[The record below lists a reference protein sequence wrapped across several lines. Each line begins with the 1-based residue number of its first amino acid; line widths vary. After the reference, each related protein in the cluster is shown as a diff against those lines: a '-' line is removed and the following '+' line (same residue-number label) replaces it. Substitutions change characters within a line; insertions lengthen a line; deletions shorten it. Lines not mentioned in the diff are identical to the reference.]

1 MSICLQH
8 PTPILSAS
16 ISLPT
21 SKSISNRVL
30 LIHQILQQQ
39 FTISGLS
46 KASDTQILKQI
57 FEQNT
62 SSLDVGHAGT
72 TMRFLTAYFAAK
84 TGRDVAITGSERM
97 HQRPIKIL
105 VEALKTLGADIQYL
119 NNEGYPPL
127 QIKGKKLSG
136 GAINLDGSVSSQYI
150 SALLLTA
157 PLLKTALTITFTTPL
172 VSKPYILMTIS
183 IMRYFGVEVTW
194 LSENKLVVKQGN
206 YIAKDFSVEADWSAA
221 SYWYSMV
228 ALSKKATLILK
239 GLNKISLQGDYAV
252 VALYAEL
259 GVNTRFIDDGVELSK
274 SNAPI
279 SWKMKTVD
287 FKLFPDLA
295 QTYAVTCAALNLPVR
310 ITGLSTLRI
319 KETDRIVALQQELTA
334 LGYQITINENDLII
348 HPQKEISIQQHPITT
363 YNDHRMAMAFA
374 PLALITDRLI
384 INDQEVVAKSY
395 PHFWEDVKDVGFV
408 IKNHQEESSS
418 RESY

>member
-8 PTPILSAS
+8 PSAILSSS
-16 ISLPT
+16 ITLPS

-30 LIHQILQQQ
+30 MIHQMLQQQ

-46 KASDTQILKQI
+46 TAADTQILKQI
-57 FEQNT
+57 LEQNT
-62 SSLDVGHAGT
+62 HTVDVGHAGT
-72 TMRFLTAYFAAK
+72 TMRFLTAYFAATEGK
-84 TGRDVAITGSERM
+84 NVVISGSERM

-105 VEALKTLGADIQYL
+105 VEALKSLGADIQYL

-127 QIKGKKLSG
+127 QIKGKKLNG

-150 SALLLTA
+150 SALLLIA
-157 PLLKTALTITFTTPL
+157 PLLNAELTINFTSTL

-183 IMRYFGVEVTW
+183 IMHYFGVEVTW

-206 YIAKDFSVEADWSAA
+206 YVAKDFSVEADWSAA

-239 GLNKISLQGDYAV
+239 GLNKTSLQGDNAV
-252 VALYAEL
+252 VALYTEL
-259 GVNTRFIDDGVELSK
+259 GVSTRYINDGIELTK
-274 SNAPI
+274 SNSPI
-279 SWKMKTVD
+279 SWKMKTID
-287 FKLFPDLA
+287 FTLFPDLA

-319 KETDRIVALQQELTA
+319 KETDRIVALQQELNA
-334 LGYQITINENDLII
+334 LGFNVSVEHDDIII
-348 HPQKEISIQQHPITT
+348 HAQKEISIQQHPIAT

-374 PLALITDRLI
+374 PLALITDKLTI
-384 INDQEVVAKSY
+384 EDVAVVEKSY
-395 PHFWEDVKDVGFV
+395 PHFWEDLKDVGFV
-408 IKNHQEESSS
+408 INNHQEESSS
-418 RESY
+418 K